1 MDARHLRNKTLEV
14 TNSDV
19 QYSAT
24 VIGEDNPSIFI
35 VTKND
40 NDSHG
45 SAQIQDM
52 LADVLSILNNI
63 QSQNAKANEEL
74 GSKLMAENQKLADR
88 LTEQVRHEITKVTEA
103 ICQLREERRR
113 EIQSVMDDLNKLPTS
128 VDERVAKHINNTKE
142 QHDSLRKEMI
152 TELKVTKQEINTIM
166 QDVNKNNQEVRDN
179 FGLSERANAQK
190 FAELDREVAELRER
204 ISRLG

>member
-74 GSKLMAENQKLADR
+74 GAKLMAENQKLVDR
-88 LTEQVRHEITKVTEA
+88 LTEQLQHKITKVTEA
-103 ICQLREERRR
+103 ICQLREETRHK
-113 EIQSVMDDLNKLPTS
+113 IHSIWDDLNKLSTS
-128 VDERVAKHINNTKE
+128 VDERVSRHITSTKE
-142 QHDSLRKEMI
+142 QHDNLRKEMN
-152 TELKVTKQEINTIM
+152 TELNVAKQEISTLCKM
-166 QDVNKNNQEVRDN
+166 
-179 FGLSERANAQK
+179 
-190 FAELDREVAELRER
+190 
-204 ISRLG
+204 